1 MIVSLNFAPM
11 TQNVLFPILKTKW
24 KSFLSLVFEALMVS
38 PTTGPAPL
46 EFIKHLS
53 QLSGSSFF
61 WMQPDL
67 DPGRFHLKQVA
78 AMHEP
83 FHAYLPGT
91 QDSC

>member
-1 MIVSLNFAPM
+1 MIVSLHFAPI
-11 TQNVLFPILKTKW
+11 TQNVFFPILKTKW

-53 QLSGSSFF
+53 QLFGSSFF

-67 DPGRFHLKQVA
+67 DPGRFQRAKTGGSH
-78 AMHEP
+78 
-83 FHAYLPGT
+83 G
-91 QDSC
+91 